1 MISFTPYDMTDET
14 KIITT
19 SPEQDRSKRRGKGV
33 VASQTIFKQD
43 FLSLLFFSL

>member
-1 MISFTPYDMTDET
+1 MTSLTPFDMTDET

-19 SPEQDRSKRRGKGV
+19 SPEQDCNKWRGKGV

-43 FLSLLFFSL
+43 FLSLLLFSL